1 MADRSQKK
9 SCGQIMNEFGEFM
22 WNPRTREFMGR
33 TASSWALIVTFYV
46 AFYAFLTG
54 MFALSMW
61 VMLQT
66 IDEYT
71 PKYGDRLPSPGMMI
85 RPKTDTL
92 EIVYNIN
99 DASNSGWGGYVA
111 KLNSALEMYNDSVQV
126 QQGSVCNPGVFNR
139 QEDTGDVRNYP
150 KKACQF
156 LRSSLG
162 NCSGL
167 SDPTYGYKDGSPCVL
182 VKMNRIINFLPEV
195 IPSLSNSS
203 ITINCMGKK
212 PKSAQNDTSTDIEL
226 MLGSRSYYPS
236 DGTDLG
242 TMDLMY
248 FPYYGNRAQKNY
260 TQPLVAVQFHNV
272 SRNQDLYVE
281 CRANAGNIKSDNERD
296 KFSGRVTFK
305 LRINN

>member
-1 MADRSQKK
+1 MAALSQKR

-33 TASSWALIVTFYV
+33 TASSWVLIVTFYV
-46 AFYAFLTG
+46 VFYAFLTG
-54 MFALSMW
+54 MFALSIW

-66 IDEYT
+66 IDDYT
-71 PKYGDRLPSPGMMI
+71 PKYWDRLSSPGLMI
-85 RPKTDTL
+85 RPKTDSL

-99 DASNSGWGGYVA
+99 DTGNSGWGAYVA
-111 KLNSALEMYNDSVQV
+111 KLNSALEVYNDSVQM
-126 QQGSVCNPGVFNR
+126 QQGSVCNQGVFNK
-139 QEDTGDVRNYP
+139 QDNMGDVKNNH

-167 SDPTYGYKDGSPCVL
+167 DDPTYGYKDGSPCVL
-182 VKMNRIINFLPEV
+182 IKMNRIINFLPGV

-203 ITINCMGKK
+203 ITINCTGKTT
-212 PKSAQNDTSTDIEL
+212 DTEL
-226 MLGSRSYYPS
+226 MLGRRTYYPS
-236 DGTDLG
+236 NGTVLG

-248 FPYYGNRAQKNY
+248 FPYYGKKAQTNY

-272 SRNQDLYVE
+272 TQNQDLFVE
-281 CRANAGNIKSDNERD
+281 CRANAANINSNDDRD

-305 LRINN
+305 LRINK